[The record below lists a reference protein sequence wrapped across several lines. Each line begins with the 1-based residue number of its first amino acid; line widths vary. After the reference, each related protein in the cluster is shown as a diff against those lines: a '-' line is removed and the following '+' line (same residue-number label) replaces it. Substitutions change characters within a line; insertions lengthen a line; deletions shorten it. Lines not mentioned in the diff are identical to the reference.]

1 MTNIVK
7 ASDLP
12 TVRGR
17 YVERADMSAITW
29 FRVGGPADVLFAPED
44 ENDLA
49 EFLKK
54 TPKEI
59 PVYPVGVGSN
69 LLVRDGGVRG
79 VVVRLGAPFAKISI
93 DGVRVRAGAAALDA
107 QVARAAARAG
117 VAGLEFYRGVPGT
130 IGGALAMNAGAYE
143 QETKD
148 VLVEAVAYDRGGER
162 HVFKNADMNFAYR
175 HCGAGEG
182 LIFTEALFEGRKDET
197 AAIEARMA
205 AIMERRE
212 KSQPIREKTG
222 GSTFANPDPAVSGG
236 RKAWQLIDEVGGRG
250 RVVGDAQCSQQHCNF
265 MINRGKAT
273 AADLESLVE
282 SLRKDVL
289 KKTGVELRW
298 EIRRIGERLQVAGGR
313 LQEDER
319 LQ

>member
-1 MTNIVK
+1 VTV
-7 ASDLP
+7 ALSDLP
-12 TVRGR
+12 KTRGR
-17 YVERADMSAITW
+17 YVARADMSAITW
-29 FRVGGPADVLFAPED
+29 FRVGGPADVLYAPED
-44 ENDLA
+44 EADLA
-49 EFLKK
+49 EFLKNA
-54 TPKEI
+54 PKEI

-93 DGVRVRAGAAALDA
+93 DGLRVRAGAAALDA
-107 QVARAAARAG
+107 QVARQAARAG
-117 VAGLEFYRGVPGT
+117 VTGLEFYRGVPGT

-148 VLVEAVAYDRGGER
+148 VLIEAVAYDRGGGR
-162 HVFKNADMNFAYR
+162 HVFKNAEMKFAYR

-182 LIFTEALFEGRKDET
+182 LIFTEALFEGRKDAP

-222 GSTFANPDPAVSGG
+222 GSTFANPDPALSGG

-250 RVVGDAQCSQQHCNF
+250 RLVGDAQCSEQHCNF

-273 AADLESLVE
+273 AADLETLIE

-298 EIRRIGERLQVAGGR
+298 EIKRIGEPA
-313 LQEDER
+313 
-319 LQ
+319 

>member
-1 MTNIVK
+1 VTKVVK
-7 ASDLP
+7 AADLP
-12 TVRGR
+12 VVRGR

-44 ENDLA
+44 EDDLA
-49 EFLKK
+49 NFLKK
-54 TPKEI
+54 TPKDV

-79 VVVRLGAPFAKISI
+79 VVIRLGAPFAKILI
-93 DGVRVRAGAAALDA
+93 EGTRVTAGAAVLDA
-107 QVARAAARAG
+107 QVARQAARAG

-148 VLVEAVAYDRGGER
+148 VLVEAVAYDRAGAR
-162 HVFKNADMNFAYR
+162 RVLKNADMNFAYR
-175 HCGAGEG
+175 HCGADEA
-182 LIFTEALFEGRKDET
+182 LIFTQAEFEGRADDP
-197 AAIEARMA
+197 AAIESRMN

-222 GSTFANPDPAVSGG
+222 GSTFANPDPAISGG
-236 RKAWQLIDEVGGRG
+236 RKAWQLIDDIGGRG
-250 RVVGDAQCSQQHCNF
+250 RIVGDAQVSGQHCNF

-273 AADLESLVE
+273 AADIETLVE
-282 SLRKDVL
+282 GLRKEVL
-289 KKTGVELRW
+289 NRTGVQLRW
-298 EIRRIGERLQVAGGR
+298 EVKRIGEPA
-313 LQEDER
+313 
-319 LQ
+319 

>member
-1 MTNIVK
+1 VK
-7 ASDLP
+7 KRASTSDLP
-12 TVRGR
+12 PVRGR

-29 FRVGGPADVLFAPED
+29 FRVGGPADVLYAPED
-44 ENDLA
+44 EDDLA
-49 EFLKK
+49 AFLKA
-54 TPKEI
+54 TPAKI

-107 QVARAAARAG
+107 QVARTAARAG

-148 VLVEAVAYDRGGER
+148 VLVETIAIDRTGKR
-162 HVFKNADMNFAYR
+162 HVLKNADMKFAYR

-182 LIFTEALFEGRKDET
+182 LIFIEALFEGRQDKP

-222 GSTFANPDPAVSGG
+222 GSTFANPDPTQSGG
-236 RKAWQLIDEVGGRG
+236 RKAWQLIDEIGGRG
-250 RVVGDAQCSQQHCNF
+250 RVVGDAQVSPQHCNF

-273 AADLESLVE
+273 AADIETLVE
-282 SLRKDVL
+282 GLRKEVL
-289 KKTGVELRW
+289 NKTGVELRW
-298 EIRRIGERLQVAGGR
+298 EIKRIGEPA
-313 LQEDER
+313 
-319 LQ
+319 

>member
-1 MTNIVK
+1 MT
-7 ASDLP
+7 ASLSAVDLP
-12 TVRGR
+12 PVRGR

-44 ENDLA
+44 EDDLA
-49 EFLKK
+49 HFLRN
-54 TPKEI
+54 TPKDV

-79 VVVRLGAPFAKISI
+79 VVIRLGAPFAKISV
-93 DGVRVRAGAAALDA
+93 DGTRVTAGAAALDA
-107 QVARAAARAG
+107 QVARQASRAG

-148 VLVEAVAYDRGGER
+148 VLVEAVAYDRAGDR
-162 HVFKNADMNFAYR
+162 RVLKNADMKFSYR

-182 LIFTEALFEGRKDET
+182 LIFTEALFVGRRDDP
-197 AAIEARMA
+197 AAIEERMKS
-205 AIMERRE
+205 IMERRE

-222 GSTFANPDPAVSGG
+222 GSTFANPDPAISGG

-250 RVVGDAQCSQQHCNF
+250 RIVGDAQCSEQHCNF

-273 AADLESLVE
+273 ARDIETLVE
-282 SLRKDVL
+282 GLRKEVL
-289 KKTGVELRW
+289 NRTGVELRW
-298 EIRRIGERLQVAGGR
+298 EIKRIGEPA
-313 LQEDER
+313 
-319 LQ
+319 

>member
-1 MTNIVK
+1 MSSGVA

-12 TVRGR
+12 PVRGR

-29 FRVGGPADVLFAPED
+29 FRVGGPADVLYAPED
-44 ENDLA
+44 EDDLA
-49 EFLKK
+49 DFLRK
-54 TPKEI
+54 TPGKI

-79 VVVRLGAPFAKISI
+79 VVIRLGAPFAKISI
-93 DGVRVRAGAAALDA
+93 DETRVRAGAAALDA

-148 VLVEAVAYDRGGER
+148 VLVEAVAFDRSGKR
-162 HVFKNADMNFAYR
+162 RVFRNADMNFAYR

-182 LIFTEALFEGRKDET
+182 LVFTEATFEGRADDP
-197 AAIEARMA
+197 AALEARMKT
-205 AIMERRE
+205 IMERRE

-222 GSTFANPDPAVSGG
+222 GSTFANPDPAQSGG
-236 RKAWQLIDEVGGRG
+236 RKAWQLIDAVGGRG
-250 RVVGDAQCSQQHCNF
+250 RVVGDAQCSEQHCNF
-265 MINRGKAT
+265 MINRGKAS
-273 AADLESLVE
+273 AADIEELVVG
-282 SLRKDVL
+282 LRKEVL
-289 KKTGVELRW
+289 NKTGVELRW
-298 EIRRIGERLQVAGGR
+298 EIKRIGERL
-313 LQEDER
+313 
-319 LQ
+319 